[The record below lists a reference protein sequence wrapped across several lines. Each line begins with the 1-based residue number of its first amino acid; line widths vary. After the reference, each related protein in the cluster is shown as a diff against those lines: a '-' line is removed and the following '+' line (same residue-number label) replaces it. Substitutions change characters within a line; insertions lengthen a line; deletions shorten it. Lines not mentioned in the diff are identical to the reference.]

1 MRVGLEAGVM
11 SDRIC
16 LMEENE
22 LIERSKRGDL
32 DCFNQLVEKYQQQV
46 YNLCL
51 RMLGSTHDAEDVTQ
65 DAFISALRGIGRFR
79 GGNFRAW
86 LFRIAANACRD
97 QLRLLSRRPASSL
110 DDLPVDLE
118 LEDRH
123 ALSPEQYAINQELG
137 EQIARALASLPADQ
151 RLAVILRDIMGL
163 NYDEIAQAV
172 GSSLGTVKSRI
183 SRGRERL
190 RQLLKKDGELFP

>member
-1 MRVGLEAGVM
+1 M

-65 DAFISALRGIGRFR
+65 DAFISAFRGIDRFR

-86 LFRIAANACRD
+86 LFRIAANTCRD
-97 QLRLLSRRPASSL
+97 QLRLLRRRPTSSL
-110 DDLPVDLE
+110 DALPFDLE
-118 LEDRH
+118 LEDRR
-123 ALSPEQYAINQELG
+123 ALSPEDYAINQELG
-137 EQIARALASLPADQ
+137 EQIARALALLPADQ

-163 NYDEIAQAV
+163 NYEEIAQAT

-190 RQLLKKDGELFP
+190 RHLLKKYVELFP